1 MKISVTNVTINFP
14 VYVPIDDGDY
24 ETVKFYEENGY
35 PVRTITLNGVAHL
48 YAIVE
53 GETKEQADNLN
64 RNFNAMKRKEA
75 RALQKRATYETSYD
89 HLVDEGYDAAV
100 DNSDPSEIVAGL
112 MMTEDLFEVFKE
124 LSAEKQRIC
133 RMTASDISEREIAV
147 ALGMPRSTFRDKR
160 SKLFEEMKEKLK

>member
-1 MKISVTNVTINFP
+1 MIMKFICFH
-14 VYVPIDDGDY
+14 
-24 ETVKFYEENGY
+24 
-35 PVRTITLNGVAHL
+35 RL
-48 YAIVE
+48 
-53 GETKEQADNLN
+53 
-64 RNFNAMKRKEA
+64 
-75 RALQKRATYETSYD
+75 
-89 HLVDEGYDAAV
+89 YDAAV

-133 RMTASDISEREIAV
+133 RMTANDISEREIAV